1 MVERVWWERKSLTG
15 AASGQTPRAISFTKK
30 ERVMGEGQGRIIWGR
45 ECVRLYAC
53 VRERGRDG
61 GGDKVGRGRGEV
73 GEIGPRG
80 ENVDDFALR
89 MTSSRCLCLMQ

>member
-1 MVERVWWERKSLTG
+1 MVERVWWERKSLS

-45 ECVRLYAC
+45 ECVRLFAC

-61 GGDKVGRGRGEV
+61 GRDKVGRERERRGWRNRPTRRKC
-73 GEIGPRG
+73 G
-80 ENVDDFALR
+80 
-89 MTSSRCLCLMQ
+89 